1 MMMALILDSSEIRE
15 AIALA
20 SGLTATLHVSGPVV
34 EKKQSVAAL
43 NPPVE
48 KVQESLPKLVD
59 EIDPTGLA
67 YRGDQ
72 LEQVIH
78 NMCKRGHFSG
88 AVVTDD
94 TGLPFAVV
102 NPPVSMEAVSAFT
115 VVLGGALERAGSLLG
130 HHGAE
135 YLSMDINYEE
145 KIILRRFLINDASYF
160 LLAICPQEA
169 DERSEIEISID
180 QIVSI
185 LSKK

>member
-1 MMMALILDSSEIRE
+1 MTLILDSSEIRE

-20 SGLTATLHVSGPVV
+20 SGLTTALNLPVPVSE
-34 EKKQSVAAL
+34 EKVSSVASSKKL
-43 NPPVE
+43 E
-48 KVQESLPKLVD
+48 KIVRDPLPEPVD
-59 EIDPTGLA
+59 EIDPAGLE

-72 LEQVIH
+72 LEQVIL
-78 NMCKRGHFSG
+78 NMCKRSHFSG

-135 YLSMDINYEE
+135 YLTIDINYEE
-145 KIILRRFLINDASYF
+145 KIILRRFLIADTPYF
-160 LLAICPQEA
+160 LLAICPQDI

-185 LSKK
+185 LNKK

>member
-1 MMMALILDSSEIRE
+1 MTLILDSSEIRE

-20 SGLTATLHVSGPVV
+20 SELTTELNLSSPVV
-34 EKKQSVAAL
+34 A
-43 NPPVE
+43 E
-48 KVQESLPKLVD
+48 KVRSVSVPEAPAKKLQKTSPQLVA
-59 EIDPTGLA
+59 EIDPAGLT

-72 LEQVIH
+72 LEQVIK
-78 NMCKRGHFSG
+78 NMCQRSHFSG

-115 VVLGGALERAGSLLG
+115 SVLGGALERAGSLLG

-135 YLSMDINYEE
+135 YLSIDINYEE
-145 KIILRRFLINDASYF
+145 KIILRRFLINDISYY
-160 LLAICPQEA
+160 LLAICPQEV

-180 QIVSI
+180 QIRSI
-185 LSKK
+185 LGKK

>member
-1 MMMALILDSSEIRE
+1 MTLILDSSEIRE

-20 SGLTATLHVSGPVV
+20 SELTSALNLSVPAVEEKARPVIPP
-34 EKKQSVAAL
+34 VAAAKMVQEPL
-43 NPPVE
+43 PAPVE
-48 KVQESLPKLVD
+48 
-59 EIDPTGLA
+59 EIDPTGLE

-72 LEQVIH
+72 LEQVIK
-78 NMCKRGHFSG
+78 NMCRRSHFSG
-88 AVVTDD
+88 AVVADD

-115 VVLGGALERAGSLLG
+115 AVLGGALERAGSLLG

-135 YLSMDINYEE
+135 YLSIDINYEE
-145 KIILRRFLINDASYF
+145 KIILRRFLINEAPYF
-160 LLAICPQEA
+160 LLAICPQEV

-185 LSKK
+185 LNKK

>member
-1 MMMALILDSSEIRE
+1 MTLILDSSEIRE

-20 SGLTATLHVSGPVV
+20 SELTSALNLSVPE
-34 EKKQSVAAL
+34 EKVRSVAVLDAPAKTVQD
-43 NPPVE
+43 NPPA
-48 KVQESLPKLVD
+48 PVD

-72 LEQVIH
+72 LEQVIK
-78 NMCKRGHFSG
+78 NMCQRSHFKG

-102 NPPVSMEAVSAFT
+102 NPPVSMEAISAFT

-135 YLSMDINYEE
+135 YLSIDINYEE
-145 KIILRRFLINDASYF
+145 KIILRRFLINDAPYF
-160 LLAICPQEA
+160 LLAICPQEV

-185 LSKK
+185 LGKK